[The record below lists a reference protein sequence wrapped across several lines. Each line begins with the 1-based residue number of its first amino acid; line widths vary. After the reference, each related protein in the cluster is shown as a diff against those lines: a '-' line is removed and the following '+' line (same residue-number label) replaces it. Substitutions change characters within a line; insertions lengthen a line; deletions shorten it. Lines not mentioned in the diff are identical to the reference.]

1 MSILDIHINKKGKKM
16 KDLPIRE
23 VATFYG
29 IYTCFKKPL
38 EAMKSQNMEDW
49 FKKNKIKCKSIARFK
64 NLFSQCNSI
73 FHIKRKGNYK
83 VPHFFSHMSI
93 SLPRYR
99 QIDKIDNNTLRL
111 KLSKFF
117 VALKKKNINDLGIII
132 FNEIVEVVSGKKT
145 KSEINGYGQEEFVPW
160 VPEAIM

>member
-1 MSILDIHINKKGKKM
+1 MKKNKITKREKIDKFVESYIDKLFNKNPKISWSDVSFKAIEHGYFAEDLMSILDIHINKKGKKM

-38 EAMKSQNMEDW
+38 EAMKCQNMEDW

-83 VPHFFSHMSI
+83 VPHYF
-93 SLPRYR
+93 
-99 QIDKIDNNTLRL
+99 
-111 KLSKFF
+111 
-117 VALKKKNINDLGIII
+117 
-132 FNEIVEVVSGKKT
+132 
-145 KSEINGYGQEEFVPW
+145 
-160 VPEAIM
+160 